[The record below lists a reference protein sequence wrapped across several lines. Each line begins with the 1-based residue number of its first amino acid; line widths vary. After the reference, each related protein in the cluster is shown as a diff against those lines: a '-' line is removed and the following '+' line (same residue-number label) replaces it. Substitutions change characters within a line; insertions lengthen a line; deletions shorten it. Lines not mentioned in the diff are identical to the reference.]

1 MHGFKNDLRCDLL
14 LPVGDFTI
22 ISKLTVFGKGA
33 YVTYQNW

>member
-1 MHGFKNDLRCDLL
+1 MVLKMILRCDLL

-22 ISKLTVFGKGA
+22 FGKLTVFGEGA